1 MVTDISFSFSRGEL
15 MREWNRGQVLC
26 DLNPGGRYLES
37 HLSVKIRRAQ
47 CVLIRIR
54 GMNQILCIGLRVFLS
69 VLAWVPQPT
78 CDDVLISLERTF

>member
-37 HLSVKIRRAQ
+37 HLQ
-47 CVLIRIR
+47 
-54 GMNQILCIGLRVFLS
+54 
-69 VLAWVPQPT
+69 
-78 CDDVLISLERTF
+78 